1 MRLFVFRLIYM
12 LELTSKVNMTH
23 KLNQRLET
31 TQLTLYPFGGL
42 TSTFLTPFFS
52 LFVRQACDG
61 VWDVATNE
69 QCSSFIQSL
78 FDDGENDLGLICEEA
93 IDTCLDKNSRDNM
106 TIAVVTFDGLRTQ
119 QPSGLG
125 ISNAVWQRRA
135 TRHAKQLQQS
145 AKDAATR
152 AASNVGLLPDD
163 AATTNPAT
171 SKSSKRSSV
180 AVKGS

>member
-1 MRLFVFRLIYM
+1 
-12 LELTSKVNMTH
+12 MTH
-23 KLNQRLET
+23 KLNQRLES
-31 TQLTLYPFGGL
+31 TQLTLYTFWGV
-42 TSTFLTPFFS
+42 TSTLLTPLFS

-152 AASNVGLLPDD
+152 AASNVGLLPD
-163 AATTNPAT
+163 AATTNSAT
-171 SKSSKRSSV
+171 GKSSKRSSV
-180 AVKGS
+180 AVAGS